1 MGEKNE
7 PKPAPQNSVP
17 QLPKVPEN
25 RIVHGENR
33 PPNVIAGHGPLDKR

>member
-7 PKPAPQNSVP
+7 PKPAPTNSTP

-25 RIVHGENR
+25 REIQGETN
-33 PPNVIAGHGPLDKR
+33 PLKLRA